1 MTAQNVKFETMQS
14 GPGLLIR
21 ILWFI
26 FVGWWLGLI
35 WVVAAWFFN
44 LTIIGLPLGLAMIN
58 STPQVMTLKPSRV
71 TTVLENRD
79 GTQVIRQRPLEQHP
93 FLLRALYFLVI
104 GFWFS
109 LVWTLLAWLLSL
121 GTLGL
126 ASRCLSGC
134 SIACL
139 PSPRLRGSDPP
150 YCVEPFLTGGAF
162 L

>member
-121 GTLGL
+121 VTLGL
-126 ASRCLSGC
+126 AFPLSFWMFNRVP
-134 SIACL
+134 AVTTL
-139 PSPRLRGSDPP
+139 ARL
-150 YCVEPFLTGGAF
+150 
-162 L
+162 